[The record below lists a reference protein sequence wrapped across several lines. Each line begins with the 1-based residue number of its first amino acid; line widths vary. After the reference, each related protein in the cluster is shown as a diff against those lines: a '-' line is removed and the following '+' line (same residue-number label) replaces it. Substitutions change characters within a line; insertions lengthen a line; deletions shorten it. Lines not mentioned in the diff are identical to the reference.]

1 MTQAIAETPV
11 PVSPST
17 IAWGRTPAS
26 QAQVEWSGR
35 FSDSDLAEIDVAL
48 REIRRAAL
56 PLLNV
61 GRDQFPLPTLG
72 AVLDQVATVLDEGPG
87 FVRLTGLPV
96 EEYGTTGARMVHW
109 ALSRH
114 LGLPVSQDALGR
126 MTQQSAPTTGG
137 LRTGGSDVE
146 SWLVLEAGRVSTVS
160 GVVLYDEVTRR
171 RPDLVDR
178 LNATFAFDRDGQ
190 HGPGEQPFRE
200 LPLFCL
206 ANGRLSFRYDRAAI
220 DAAQRFEGARRL
232 DATDLEL
239 LDLIDELIE
248 SPERRLDIDVAP
260 GDLLLVNNH
269 EVLHRRSV
277 PVHRV
282 WLTLRNGR
290 ELPESY
296 IWPTPAYA
304 DRPGRGGVTPVDEVD
319 PSRCGCCA
327 AH

>member
-1 MTQAIAETPV
+1 MTQALAETPV
-11 PVSPST
+11 PVSPS
-17 IAWGRTPAS
+17 AAASGRSSTLL
-26 QAQVEWSGR
+26 AQVEWTGR
-35 FSDSDLAEIDVAL
+35 FSDSDLVEVEVAL
-48 REIRRAAL
+48 REVRRAAL
-56 PLLNV
+56 PILNV
-61 GRDQFPLPTLG
+61 GRDQFPLPRLG
-72 AVLDQVATVLDEGPG
+72 AVLDQVATVLDQGPG
-87 FVRLTGLPV
+87 FVRLTGLPI

-126 MTQQSAPTTGG
+126 MTQQAGPTTGG

-146 SWLVLEAGRVSTVS
+146 SWLALEAGQVSIVS
-160 GVVLYDEVTRR
+160 GVVLYDEVSRR

-178 LNATFAFDRDGQ
+178 LNGTFAFDRDGQ

-206 ANGRLSFRYDRAAI
+206 SDGRLSFRYDRAAI
-220 DAAQRFEGARRL
+220 ESAQRFDGVRRL
-232 DATDLEL
+232 DATDREL

-248 SPERRLDIDVAP
+248 SPELRLDIDVAA

-277 PVHRV
+277 RAHQV

-290 ELPESY
+290 ELPASY

-319 PSRCGCCA
+319 PSRCSCSA